1 MAGNDLVGVA
11 AYEESPGIPQPT
23 DEVFLLLG
31 VVDAHH
37 DVSNS
42 VVLVSALAIE
52 RNVNL
57 QE

>member
-1 MAGNDLVGVA
+1 MIGGGPVAGNDLVGVA
-11 AYEESPGIPQPT
+11 AYEENPGIPQPT

-52 RNVNL
+52 
-57 QE
+57 